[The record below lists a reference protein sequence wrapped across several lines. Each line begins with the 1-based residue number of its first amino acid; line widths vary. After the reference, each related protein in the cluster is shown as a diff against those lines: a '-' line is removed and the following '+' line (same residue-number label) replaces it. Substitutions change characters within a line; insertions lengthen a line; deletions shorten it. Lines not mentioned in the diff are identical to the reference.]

1 MALICGRSIIFHGF
15 NTFLALYFIY
25 EFNQSKA
32 YANTVLSVYIG
43 VSAIFTLLGGKFAD
57 KFGFTKMIKISFLC
71 LLPIMIMLATAQNL
85 GFAVVLLAPLG
96 IFLALSYS
104 PIIALGQ
111 GYLPNRVGLASGVTF
126 GLTVSIGG
134 IFAPILGLIAD
145 KFGLGYVLYTL
156 CGVCVLPL
164 IMAFFLPNLEKKQS
178 L

>member
-1 MALICGRSIIFHGF
+1 M
-15 NTFLALYFIY
+15 
-25 EFNQSKA
+25 
-32 YANTVLSVYIG
+32 
-43 VSAIFTLLGGKFAD
+43 
-57 KFGFTKMIKISFLC
+57 
-71 LLPIMIMLATAQNL
+71 
-85 GFAVVLLAPLG
+85 VLLAPLG

-145 KFGLGYVLYTL
+145 KFGLSYVFYTL